1 MEVIATANCKSYGS
15 TLNFLT
21 PHAKYESEAIK
32 TTDVYDGRSYMVPAD
47 ATPGQK
53 YYSCLKVGQA
63 DPDDAAAAKDVYT
76 TVEVDVTRPT
86 FW

>member
-1 MEVIATANCKSYGS
+1 MTVIATADCKSYAS
-15 TLNFLT
+15 SLNFLT
-21 PHAKYESEAIK
+21 PHAKYVSGATK
-32 TTDVYDGRSYMVPAD
+32 STTVYDGRAYMVPAD

>member
-1 MEVIATANCKSYGS
+1 
-15 TLNFLT
+15 
-21 PHAKYESEAIK
+21 
-32 TTDVYDGRSYMVPAD
+32 MVPTA

-63 DPDDAAAAKDVYT
+63 DPVTATSGKDVYT
-76 TVEVDVTRPT
+76 TVEIDVTRPT